1 MTPRL
6 ALGVMMLFGAA
17 AGLVGCGPSGKVKEE
32 TVEVKPQQGLER
44 ARKMLENYASG
55 QQLGSETTTFASLV
69 EDVKKEDAERG
80 AILEQGLNELQQT
93 KGAATAAKAREIL
106 KKLAPKQ
113 SI

>member
-6 ALGVMMLFGAA
+6 ALGLVIFGAA
-17 AGLVGCGPSGKVKEE
+17 AGLVGCGPPGQVKEE
-32 TVEVKPQQGLER
+32 SIEVKQQQGLDR
-44 ARKMLENYASG
+44 ARKMLENYANG
-55 QQLGSETTTFASLV
+55 QPLGSETTTYPSLV
-69 EDVKKEDAERG
+69 EDVKKEDADRG

-113 SI
+113 SL